1 MTRATQDGWASAA
14 TIGLLAASVA
24 LIVGFLAIELRSRAP
39 LLPLGIFRLRTVPA
53 ANATQLVI
61 SAVAFSQFFL
71 VTLYLQ
77 EVLRYSAVETGVA
90 FVAITLTIIV
100 LSNVAQTL
108 VTHLGVRRVL
118 TSGLLL
124 TASSMALLSQLPADG
139 HYFWNVFPALVL
151 GGAGLAMS
159 FVPVVIAGLSG
170 VAREEAGVASGLINT
185 TRQIGG
191 AVGLAAVS
199 TIATTYAQGT
209 TAAGLTHGFQ
219 AAFYVL
225 TGLAILGALISG
237 TLIRPPAAAERIEAE
252 PAFVPLEEAA

>member
-1 MTRATQDGWASAA
+1 MLVTGAA
-14 TIGLLAASVA
+14 
-24 LIVGFLAIELRSRAP
+24 
-39 LLPLGIFRLRTVPA
+39 
-53 ANATQLVI
+53 
-61 SAVAFSQFFL
+61 AFGQFFL
-71 VTLYLQ
+71 LTLYLQ
-77 EVLRYSAVETGVA
+77 EVLHYSAIETGVA

-100 LSNVAQTL
+100 FSNVAQTL

-124 TASSMALLSQLPADG
+124 TASEMALLSQLPADG
-139 HYFWNVFPALVL
+139 HYFWNVFPALVI

-159 FVPVVIAGLSG
+159 FVPVVIAGLAG
-170 VAREEAGVASGLINT
+170 VEREEAGVASGLINT

-199 TIATTYAQGT
+199 TIATTYAHQGT
-209 TAAGLTHGFQ
+209 SPAALTHGFQ

-237 TLIRPPAAAERIEAE
+237 TLIRPPAAPQPVEVEA
-252 PAFVPLEEAA
+252 AFVPLEEAA